1 MKETRM
7 SGDSRGCLSGSL
19 LRGGVGLIAIAIGLR
34 WIVELLRS
42 AWMWL
47 AGAAVVVGAIV
58 VVVVWWQG
66 RW

>member
-1 MKETRM
+1 M
-7 SGDSRGCLSGSL
+7 SGDSRSCLSGSL

-47 AGAAVVVGAIV
+47 AGAGVVVGVIAA
-58 VVVVWWQG
+58 VVVWWRG